1 MTNYTCKLRQFEF
14 GLAIKRYI
22 ARSTYV
28 VLSVPRPLPGAVC
41 VPVLEMPGAVSV
53 EVLEPWAKP
62 GRALALLRAEHGR
75 TIAFVNTKAGAAALA
90 AQLAAG
96 LAGTCVETA
105 HGGLRREERVAALAR
120 FAAGDFS
127 QLGKRV
133 W

>member
-1 MTNYTCKLRQFEF
+1 
-14 GLAIKRYI
+14 
-22 ARSTYV
+22 
-28 VLSVPRPLPGAVC
+28 
-41 VPVLEMPGAVSV
+41 MPGAVSV
-53 EVLEPWAKP
+53 EVLEPSAKP

-105 HGGLRREERVAALAR
+105 HGGLRREERAAALAR
-120 FAAGDFS
+120 FAAGAFS